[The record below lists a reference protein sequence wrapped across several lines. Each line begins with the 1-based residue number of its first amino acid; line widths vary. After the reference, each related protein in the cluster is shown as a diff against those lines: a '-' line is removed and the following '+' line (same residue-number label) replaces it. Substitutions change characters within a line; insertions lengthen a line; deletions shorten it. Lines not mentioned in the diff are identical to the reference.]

1 MTGKSISVTVDQAMS
16 KAPFCIQRTD
26 SIQKAHFLM
35 LTKGLRHLPVL
46 DGQRLVGVVSERDLY
61 LVESLR
67 GIDKGKEP
75 VSAAMSA
82 PVFATQPSTPLRE
95 VVHEMRRQRYG
106 STVVLDGERVVGI
119 FTRNDALRVLDELVS

>member
-1 MTGKSISVTVDQAMS
+1 MTERSISVTVDEAMS
-16 KAPFCIQRTD
+16 REPCCVQRTD

-46 DGQRLVGVVSERDLY
+46 DGERLVGVVSERDLY

-67 GIDKGKEP
+67 GIDQSKEP

-82 PVFATQPSTPLRE
+82 PVFAAHPATPLRD
-95 VVHEMRRQRYG
+95 VVHDMRRQRYG
-106 STVVLDGERVVGI
+106 SAIVLDGERVVGI
-119 FTRNDALRVLDELVS
+119 FTRNDALRVLDDLVS